1 MKISARAIGFGASLL
16 LAGTAFAQSA
26 PSSPNQVPPPPP
38 GEATPKL
45 PDPTSGALAPPPP
58 PATPDAQN
66 ANVPPPAADAPPP
79 PPPPPGAAPPPPPP
93 PPPPGMEAGSA
104 GAAMAT
110 PQGQVN
116 VNSGP
121 APAKSYG
128 PPPSFESLAKGKKYI
143 TPEDASAYPLLA
155 NDWDYAAHQG
165 KRISKA
171 QYDRW
176 VQQAGAGK

>member
-66 ANVPPPAADAPPP
+66 ANVPPPAADA
-79 PPPPPGAAPPPPPP
+79 PPPPP

>member
-1 MKISARAIGFGASLL
+1 MKIPARAIGFGASLL
-16 LAGTAFAQSA
+16 LAGAAFAQTTPTPA
-26 PSSPNQVPPPPP
+26 NQLPPPPP
-38 GEATPKL
+38 GEATPQL
-45 PDPTSGALAPPPP
+45 PDPNTGALTSPPP
-58 PATPDAQN
+58 PAPDAQDPN
-66 ANVPPPAADAPPP
+66 TPPPAAAAPPPP

-93 PPPPGMEAGSA
+93 PPAPGMESGSA
-104 GAAMAT
+104 GATMPT

-121 APAKSYG
+121 APVKSYG
-128 PPPSFESLAKGKKYI
+128 PPPSFQSLAKGKTYI

-165 KRISKA
+165 KRISKS